1 MDTPVL
7 ITPSPDRPLPACSTP
22 VTLPRWEELPAAR
35 QRELVLTLATMLLK
49 RLPAPR
55 LTAAEVRH
63 E

>member
-7 ITPSPDRPLPACSTP
+7 TTPSPDRPRLVCPTPAS
-22 VTLPRWEELPAAR
+22 LPRWEQLPAER